1 MELGSKC
8 DKLIIEKKAKQ
19 KSNNK
24 IPCPP
29 TVGSCESHKER
40 RRTERGEDGQRAD
53 GQREAKTDREKTET
67 TRPP

>member
-29 TVGSCESHKER
+29 TVGSSESHRER
-40 RRTERGEDGQRAD
+40 RRTERGEDG
-53 GQREAKTDREKTET
+53 
-67 TRPP
+67 